1 MNNKNN
7 NSNAKPVI
15 TNKSHNVA
23 AGEGH
28 NKQVKHNNYNANL
41 RRNNNRNV
49 QNNVVQKA
57 LDISVVIPV
66 FNEKDSLK
74 ELSEQIHASCTRSN
88 LTYEV
93 IFIDDGSTDG
103 SLEKIKEINK
113 LNRRFKGFSFRRN
126 FGKSAALNVGFKNS
140 RGEVIVTMDADLQDD
155 PKEIPN
161 LVAKIKE
168 GWDIVS
174 GWKKK
179 RRDPLFTKNLPSK
192 FFNFVTRKLSGIKIH
207 DMNCGLKAYRKEVC
221 KDVTIYGELHRYIP
235 VLAKEHGYKTTEIPV
250 THHKRKYGKTKF
262 GLSRFI
268 KGFLDLLTILFNSS
282 YGKRPLH
289 LFGLLGT
296 VCLVIGMVINLYL
309 TYLWFFEN
317 IWLAN
322 RPLLFLG
329 VLLIILGIQFFSLGL
344 LGEMIT
350 RQHIAE
356 QEYSIKEIIR

>member
-1 MNNKNN
+1 MNNQN
-7 NSNAKPVI
+7 NSSNARPVV
-15 TNKSHNVA
+15 TNRTHNVT
-23 AGEGH
+23 GDNQNRQVRH
-28 NKQVKHNNYNANL
+28 NVNPNL
-41 RRNNNRNV
+41 RKNNNRNV
-49 QNNVVQKA
+49 VQQPTTLKS
-57 LDISVVIPV
+57 LDVSVIIPL

-74 ELSEQIHASCTRSN
+74 ELSEQIHASCTRAN

-93 IFIDDGSTDG
+93 LFIDDGSTDG

-126 FGKSAALNVGFKNS
+126 FGKSAALNLGFKRS
-140 RGEVIVTMDADLQDD
+140 RGEIIITMDADLQDD
-155 PKEIPN
+155 PKEIPA
-161 LVAKIKE
+161 LVSKIKE

-179 RRDPLFTKNLPSK
+179 RHDPFFTKNLPSK

-207 DMNCGLKAYRKEVC
+207 DMNCGLKAYKKEVC
-221 KDVTIYGELHRYIP
+221 KDVTVYGELHRYIP
-235 VLAKEHGYKTTEIPV
+235 VLAKEHGYRTTEIPV

-268 KGFLDLLTILFNSS
+268 KGFLDLLTILFNSK

-296 VCLVIGMVINLYL
+296 GCLVIGVAINLYL
-309 TYLWFFEN
+309 TYLWLFEN

-350 RQHIAE
+350 RQRIAE
-356 QEYSIKEIIR
+356 QEYSIKEMIR